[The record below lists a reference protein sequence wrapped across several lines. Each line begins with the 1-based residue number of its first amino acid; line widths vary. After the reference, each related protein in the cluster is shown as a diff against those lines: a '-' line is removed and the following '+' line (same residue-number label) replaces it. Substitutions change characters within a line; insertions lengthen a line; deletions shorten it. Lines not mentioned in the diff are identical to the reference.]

1 MGYLVP
7 NKVRLRDQPMSDVA
21 EDRSRQVQ
29 ALIRDTREILDA
41 TPLSRA
47 ALDGIRA
54 NILEIAARKDLW
66 SEADYS
72 SPEPGEQQNRFLIG
86 QEGEGGIS
94 LYLNVLRAGKKIP
107 PHNHTTWAC
116 IAAVDGVEHNTLY
129 DRLDDGAIPG
139 QAEIRVREVVAIEPG
154 NALTMLPDDV
164 HSVEIKGDQ
173 IIRHLHF
180 YGRPLETLD
189 KRVVF
194 DMENGTCKIMQM
206 AVKTKV

>member
-1 MGYLVP
+1 MTDHAAERSREVASLIGDTRAIVDAGALD
-7 NKVRLRDQPMSDVA
+7 RAGLDRIRARILDVA
-21 EDRSRQVQ
+21 
-29 ALIRDTREILDA
+29 ARDYFW
-41 TPLSRA
+41 
-47 ALDGIRA
+47 
-54 NILEIAARKDLW
+54 N
-66 SEADYS
+66 EADF
-72 SPEPGEQQNRFLIG
+72 PDPAEGEQQNRYLIG
-86 QEGEGGIS
+86 QESPGGIS

-129 DRLDDGAIPG
+129 DRLDDGSGPG
-139 QAEIRVREVVAIEPG
+139 KAEIRGREVVAIAPG
-154 NALTMLPDDV
+154 NALAMLADDV

-189 KRVVF
+189 QRLTF
-194 DMENGTCKIMQM
+194 DIKNGTCKIMQM